1 MDRNIDV
8 LWQIVLTL
16 ISLPHP
22 CALFNF
28 LAAHP
33 VAFALFQYHSRPP
46 LTKRTSHL
54 ETHLFKRV
62 LHAYEAANAAMDAAE
77 IALDAAHSVQSAANT
92 TEEAEAATVLAR
104 SATAQAATARKKG
117 RDAREA
123 LAVIMELKETVVRKP
138 EGNEVMDE
146 EFWETCESLAAWRR
160 FRGEFFRAAAVVAV
174 PRNPP
179 EVMNEEFKK
188 AIRKR
193 GPEEF
198 ALSWRREF
206 FGLRLR
212 RSKRIKMMK
221 GAGR

>member
-1 MDRNIDV
+1 
-8 LWQIVLTL
+8 
-16 ISLPHP
+16 
-22 CALFNF
+22 
-28 LAAHP
+28 
-33 VAFALFQYHSRPP
+33 
-46 LTKRTSHL
+46 
-54 ETHLFKRV
+54 
-62 LHAYEAANAAMDAAE
+62 MDAAE
-77 IALDAAHSVQSAANT
+77 LALDDAQSVQLAATT
-92 TEEAEAATVLAR
+92 TEEAEEATIFAR
-104 SATAQAATARKKG
+104 SATTKAAMARKKG

-123 LAVIMELKETVVRKP
+123 LSVIMEMKEVVVRRG

-160 FRGEFFRAAAVVAV
+160 FRGSFFRAAAVVAV

-198 ALSWRREF
+198 ANCWRRQF

-212 RSKRIKMMK
+212 RSKRIKMMRES
-221 GAGR
+221 AR